1 FINVLLGVFN
11 LLPGFPMDGGRVL
24 RALIWKFTGNLKKA
38 TAIASTVG
46 QGFAFVFIFIG
57 FSMMFRGL
65 FVNGIWIMMIGWFLL
80 RAAGQGYHQVVM
92 RDMLRDVRA
101 EDLMEREIQTVS
113 GDLSIQ
119 KLVEEFILKH
129 RDRAFIVV
137 DRGEIA
143 GIVCLDDVK
152 KVPKD
157 EWTSVS
163 VSQVMTPR
171 EDLATVSPEDDG
183 NKVLAEL
190 GAKNVHQVPV
200 VRDGKIQGI
209 VCRTDIL
216 QFMQLRADLGI

>member
-1 FINVLLGVFN
+1 
-11 LLPGFPMDGGRVL
+11 
-24 RALIWKFTGNLKKA
+24 
-38 TAIASTVG
+38 
-46 QGFAFVFIFIG
+46 
-57 FSMMFRGL
+57 MMFRGL
-65 FVNGIWIMMIGWFLL
+65 LINGIWIMMIGWFLL

-101 EDLMEREIQTVS
+101 EDLMEKEIQTVS

-119 KLVEEFILKH
+119 RLVEEFILKH

-137 DRGEIA
+137 DRGEIE

-157 EWTSVS
+157 EWISVS

-171 EDLATVSPEDDG
+171 KDLATVSPEDDG

-200 VRDGKIQGI
+200 VRNGKIQGI
-209 VCRTDIL
+209 VRRTDIL